1 MTTRFRIDQTGQT
14 VSPNLGQLAI
24 QGDPY
29 PGVADEMEFIGF
41 NPDKPAVEQ
50 HDDDIISI
58 LKDIRSA
65 IRNPPKLNPFWFE
78 RVLQLPN
85 VDNGEMSV
93 QSTEPFKHIWVARAP
108 RVLNVY
114 AGLGKSLFVGS
125 LVVGESLRVS
135 LPFQSQGVTLDW
147 ATAGGL
153 HFVTVVL
160 SSEKLEI
167 DKV

>member
-1 MTTRFRIDQTGQT
+1 MVLRIDGSKTT
-14 VSPNLGQLAI
+14 ISPDLGRMAI
-24 QGDPY
+24 DGDPY
-29 PGVADEMEFIGF
+29 PGVADEMEFVGF
-41 NPDKPAVEQ
+41 DPDKPAVQQ

-58 LKDIRSA
+58 LKDIRNA
-65 IRNPPKLNPFWFE
+65 IRNPVKLNPFWFE
-78 RVLQLPN
+78 RILQLPN
-85 VDNGEMSV
+85 VDNSEISV

-125 LVVGESLRVS
+125 LSVGESLRVS

-147 ATAGGL
+147 ATAGGN
-153 HFVTVVL
+153 HYVTVVM

-167 DKV
+167 EKV